1 MFVDGDDD
9 WFSLSLRGEERL
21 LFVFVDVVVVSDGV
35 VGGVVVC
42 AVAVGLFTRVS
53 EEGEGRKDEEISL

>member
-35 VGGVVVC
+35 VGGVVYNGN
-42 AVAVGLFTRVS
+42 AL
-53 EEGEGRKDEEISL
+53 E